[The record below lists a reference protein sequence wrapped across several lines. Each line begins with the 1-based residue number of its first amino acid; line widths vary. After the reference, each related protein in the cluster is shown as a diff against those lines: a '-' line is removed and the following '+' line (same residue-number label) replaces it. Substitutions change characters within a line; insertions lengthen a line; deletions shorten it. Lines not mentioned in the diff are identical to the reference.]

1 MKLIKWKRTC
11 DQEKKSINKGL
22 NGSTLGRARKLFS
35 VTVHGRGGKRGEGGD
50 LRETVCMRK
59 QDNRCEKYILGY

>member
-11 DQEKKSINKGL
+11 DQKENQEKKGL
-22 NGSTLGRARKLFS
+22 NCLTLGRSRKLFFF
-35 VTVHGRGGKRGEGGD
+35 VTVHGRGGKGGEGGN

-59 QDNRCEKYILGY
+59 RDH